1 MTAAAPGADGAEA
14 TGFRMAL
21 LGNPNCGKTAL
32 FNLLTGSRQKV
43 ANYAGVTVERK
54 EGLLLTPGG
63 RRVQVLDLPGAY
75 SLNPLSQDEAVTRDV
90 VTGARTGEARPDLLV
105 CVADATNLRLNLR
118 LVLEAKALGLPML
131 LVLNMMD
138 MARSQGLAINVPA
151 LSAELGMPVV
161 PAVSVQ
167 VNGAADLVAY
177 IEQLDLAG
185 LAAQRQALAAQGPVA
200 WQAPSLQDVM
210 DTQQQVR
217 AILSKV
223 LTAPTT
229 SLRLDDAIDRIVL
242 HPLWGMGVLLATL
255 FLMFQ
260 AVFSW
265 AAVPMDWIKASM
277 GWLGEGVGGMLAEGP
292 LRSLLL
298 DGVLAGVG
306 GVLVFLPQILVLF
319 AFILALEDSGYLP
332 RAAFL
337 LDRVMG
343 TVGLSGR
350 SFIPLLSSFACAVPG
365 IMATRTITHWRDR
378 WLTILVAPL
387 MTCSARLPV
396 YALLI
401 GAFIPDQTVGGWFNL
416 QGLVLFVL
424 YVAGIVSAMAVAG
437 AVKLWRGHATPTPLL
452 MELPAYRWP
461 NPRNLA
467 HGLWGRA
474 VVFVKRVGTIILAL
488 TVLLWFLS
496 SVPGAPEGATGP
508 AIQYSLAGQ
517 LGQALQ
523 PLFAPLGFNW
533 QIVVALVPAMAAREV
548 VVGALGTVYAL
559 SAKGEGS
566 GESVA
571 DQLAPLIA
579 QDWSLPTALALLAW
593 FVFAPQCIATLA
605 AVKREA
611 GGWKPALG
619 MAAYLFGLAYA
630 ATWVVYRVALHL
642 FGAGA

>member
-1 MTAAAPGADGAEA
+1 MTATAPGADGAEA

-63 RRVQVLDLPGAY
+63 RRVLVLDLPGAY

-138 MARSQGLAINVPA
+138 MARSQGLAIDVPA

-167 VNGAADLVAY
+167 VNGAADLVAH

-496 SVPGAPEGATGP
+496 SVPGTPEGATGP